1 MKKVLIID
9 DEKDLQEIY
18 GFCFDSLLFDDVQF
32 AGDGVDAYIK
42 CMNQK
47 FDLITLDYQMP
58 YMDGVQFLA
67 AIRGKE
73 NINQHTPIFM
83 ISAYIPQIKDSAKDF
98 ENTYFFDKP
107 IDIESFKRNVQM
119 ILKKTI

>member
-18 GFCFDSLLFDDVQF
+18 GLYLKSESVDVIEY
-32 AGDGVDAYIK
+32 ANDGLEGYVK
-42 CMNQK
+42 CMTQK
-47 FDLITLDYQMP
+47 FDLITLDYKMP
-58 YMDGVQFLA
+58 FMDGVQFLT

-73 NINQHTPIFM
+73 NINRHTPIFL
-83 ISAYIPQIKDSAKDF
+83 ISAYIPQIKDSTKTF

-107 IDIESFKRNVQM
+107 VDVESFKRNAQIV
-119 ILKKTI
+119 LKKTN

>member
-9 DEKDLQEIY
+9 DEKELQEIY
-18 GFCFDSLLFDDVQF
+18 GFCFNSMSFEEIEY

-58 YMDGVQFLA
+58 FMDGMQFLA

-73 NINQHTPIFM
+73 NVNQHTPIFM
-83 ISAYIPQIKDSAKDF
+83 ISAFIPQIKESAKIF

-107 IDIESFKRNVQM
+107 VDLVSFKRNVQM
-119 ILKKTI
+119 ILNKTT